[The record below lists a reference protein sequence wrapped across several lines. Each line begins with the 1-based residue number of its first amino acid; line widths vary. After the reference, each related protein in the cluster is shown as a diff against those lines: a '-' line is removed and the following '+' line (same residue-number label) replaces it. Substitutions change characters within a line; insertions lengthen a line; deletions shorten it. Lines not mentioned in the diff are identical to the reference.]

1 MNLLIVAK
9 GHNGTLEVY
18 DDKIIIKRKGVLS
31 FLTQGL
37 KGDKEIY
44 IKNLSSIQ
52 MKKTNML
59 TNGFIQFSFLGGKE
73 AKGSLMEATRDENTI
88 MFTSVQQSI
97 FEKAKII
104 IEDILKN
111 NSMSTNSLNISIAD
125 EIEKFSLLKDKG
137 VLTED
142 EFNQKK
148 KDLLNSKL

>member
-59 TNGFIQFSFLGGKE
+59 TNGFIQFSFLGGK
-73 AKGSLMEATRDENTI
+73 KQR
-88 MFTSVQQSI
+88 VH
-97 FEKAKII
+97 
-104 IEDILKN
+104 
-111 NSMSTNSLNISIAD
+111 
-125 EIEKFSLLKDKG
+125 
-137 VLTED
+137 
-142 EFNQKK
+142 
-148 KDLLNSKL
+148 

>member
-1 MNLLIVAK
+1 
-9 GHNGTLEVY
+9 
-18 DDKIIIKRKGVLS
+18 
-31 FLTQGL
+31 
-37 KGDKEIY
+37 
-44 IKNLSSIQ
+44 
-52 MKKTNML
+52 
-59 TNGFIQFSFLGGKE
+59 
-73 AKGSLMEATRDENTI
+73 MEATRDENTI

>member
-1 MNLLIVAK
+1 
-9 GHNGTLEVY
+9 
-18 DDKIIIKRKGVLS
+18 
-31 FLTQGL
+31 
-37 KGDKEIY
+37 
-44 IKNLSSIQ
+44 

-59 TNGFIQFSFLGGKE
+59 TNGYIQFSFLGGKE

-88 MFTSVQQSI
+88 MFTSVQQAN

-104 IEDILKN
+104 IEDILRN
-111 NSMSTNSLNISIAD
+111 NSMSTNSSNVSIAD

>member
-59 TNGFIQFSFLGGKE
+59 TNGFTQFPFLGGKE

-104 IEDILKN
+104 IEDILRN

-125 EIEKFSLLKDKG
+125 EIEKFALLKDKG